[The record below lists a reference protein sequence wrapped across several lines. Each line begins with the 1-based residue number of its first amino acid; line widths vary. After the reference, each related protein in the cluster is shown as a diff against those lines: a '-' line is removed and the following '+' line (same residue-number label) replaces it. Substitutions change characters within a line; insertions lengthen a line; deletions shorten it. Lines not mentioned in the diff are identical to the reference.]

1 MKAKWLTLMA
11 LLVLLAIPMSA
22 MALPFQSFNIL
33 YVDASGHVIG
43 ESLTYCNGVVHK
55 AGTTS
60 GNYIYL
66 AQGCGNIVC
75 SDDRHCGPDYSRD
88 FGIKLS
94 DPNADWNASC
104 LTYFSQVCNKAQVQ
118 RWYGTMYGFPEPS
131 A

>member
-1 MKAKWLTLMA
+1 MKAKLLA
-11 LLVLLAIPMSA
+11 LLALLLLLAIPMTA
-22 MALPFQSFNIL
+22 MALPYQSFNIL

-55 AGTTS
+55 AGATS
-60 GNYIYL
+60 SNYIYI

-75 SDDRHCGPDYSRD
+75 SDDHACAPDRARD
-88 FGIKLS
+88 FGINLP

-104 LTYFSQVCNKAQVQ
+104 LAYFSQICNTAQVQ

>member
-1 MKAKWLTLMA
+1 MKAKWLALMV
-11 LLVLLAIPMSA
+11 LLVFLTVPMTA

-55 AGTTS
+55 AGATS
-60 GNYIYL
+60 AYYISI
-66 AQGCGNIVC
+66 AQGCGNVVC
-75 SDDRHCGPDYSRD
+75 TSDSSCGRDYSRD
-88 FGIKLS
+88 FGINLP
-94 DPNADWNASC
+94 DPNADWDSSC
-104 LTYFSQVCNKAQVQ
+104 LLYFRQICNTAQVQ

>member
-1 MKAKWLTLMA
+1 MKTKLLTLMA

-43 ESLTYCNGVVHK
+43 ESLTYCNGVVHT
-55 AGTTS
+55 AGATS
-60 GNYIYL
+60 GNYIYI
-66 AQGCGNIVC
+66 AQGCGNVVC
-75 SDDRHCGPDYSRD
+75 SDDHTCSRDYSRD
-88 FGIKLS
+88 FGINLP
-94 DPNADWNASC
+94 DPNADWNAAC
-104 LTYFSQVCNKAQVQ
+104 QTYFRQICSTAQVQ